1 MDTRDW
7 EWTIK
12 VTGEAMREAS
22 HPDRDRSRPARLML
36 EAEFK
41 GARQDLLDAASAIYY
56 PPEPPKTRW
65 QRVKGWAGSIRG
77 VDSTPANQKEES

>member
-1 MDTRDW
+1 
-7 EWTIK
+7 
-12 VTGEAMREAS
+12 
-22 HPDRDRSRPARLML
+22 ML